1 MTSEEFQKN
10 VKKLTEEKA
19 TPHSATTLAE
29 MLVGLL
35 NPEQIDELLKQ
46 LLAGTQEK
54 DEENETE
61 TACDSQEE
69 LGNGD
74 KTTFSTNPIEQ
85 LKSQP
90 NMMKRLDETLEH
102 FRNLNFG
109 YSDIGFMTFLMN
121 MLEDGNYLYLYGES
135 LDGMDF
141 VMKKSAEVEIEDF
154 AKVVMEY
161 SDDVQSLVDFAFE
174 EAEKV
179 GL

>member
-19 TPHSATTLAE
+19 TPHSATKLAE
-29 MLVGLL
+29 ILVGLL
-35 NPEQIDELLKQ
+35 NPEQTDELLKQ
-46 LLAGTQEK
+46 LLGARQEK
-54 DEENETE
+54 DENETK

-102 FRNLNFG
+102 FRSLNFG
-109 YSDIGFMTFLMN
+109 YVDIGFMTFLMN
-121 MLEDGNYLYLYGES
+121 MLEDKNYLYLYGES

-161 SDDVQSLVDFAFE
+161 SDDIQSLVDFAFE
-174 EAEKV
+174 EAERV

>member
-35 NPEQIDELLKQ
+35 NPEQTDELLKQ
-46 LLAGTQEK
+46 LLETRQEK
-54 DEENETE
+54 DENETK

-109 YSDIGFMTFLMN
+109 YSDIGFMTFILN
-121 MLEDGNYLYLYGES
+121 LLINKNYLYLYGES

-174 EAEKV
+174 EAERI